1 LPGIP
6 DVASP
11 DGQANALHRCRA
23 SKPSVEARQSW
34 SAFFGIARGGLL
46 LLVANVLFAQQPGDP
61 LVALQ
66 QAVEKKT
73 ADWEAL
79 AKTLESRV
87 ARMLPCDA
95 RVRTSIEDV
104 SRAADTRTAALAQYL
119 QAAAAQAHA
128 DSQMVAQALANQEA
142 AAHEMEVDRAE
153 DEQERIAI
161 DAQLADLSESLK
173 RRQQLADA
181 QRSLVAIS
189 ALIRQRASTA
199 QQQVAQRAALT
210 AALRDLAAAYEARD
224 KAIQAEVA
232 AVGVEEARWKDYYA
246 ARIARAQTEC
256 AITTAPSRPSQQ
268 KKK

>member
-1 LPGIP
+1 L
-6 DVASP
+6 VLLAAS
-11 DGQANALHRCRA
+11 
-23 SKPSVEARQSW
+23 
-34 SAFFGIARGGLL
+34 
-46 LLVANVLFAQQPGDP
+46 VLFAQQPGDP

-66 QAVEKKT
+66 QAAEKKT

-87 ARMLPCDA
+87 ARMLPCDS

-104 SRAADTRTAALAQYL
+104 SHASDARTAALAQYL

-128 DSQMVAQALANQEA
+128 DAQKVAQALATQEG
-142 AAHEMEVDRAE
+142 AAHESEVERAE

-173 RRQQLADA
+173 RRPQLADA
-181 QRSLVAIS
+181 QKSLVAIS
-189 ALIRQRASTA
+189 ALIRQRASSA
-199 QQQVAQRAALT
+199 QQQVTQRAALT
-210 AALRDLAAAYEARD
+210 AALRDLGAAYEARD

-232 AVGVEEARWKDYYA
+232 AAGVEEARWKDYYA

-256 AITTAPSRPSQQ
+256 AITTAPSRPTQQ